1 MKNPIKFIA
10 AIVSFGL
17 FASFVIAIGCMWFN
31 YNNTDVRLRK
41 QAEAQRGKVELCQDK
56 MWKVLQQKAQVS
68 TEYKDAFKEIYP
80 QIIEGRYKG
89 NGDGSLMKWV
99 QEANPNFD
107 TSMYKDLMQSIEVER
122 TAFMRTQE
130 RMLDIIREHSTL
142 IETYPSKWFIS
153 NTAPIEYTP
162 ITSSKTKAVMES
174 GTDDDVDL
182 FKR

>member
-1 MKNPIKFIA
+1 MDKHIKKVALVVCA
-10 AIVSFGL
+10 AV
-17 FASFVIAIGCMWFN
+17 AVMFVCVVIGTYFS

-41 QAEAQRGKVELCQDK
+41 QAEAQRGKIELCQDK

-107 TSMYKDLMQSIEVER
+107 TSMYKSLMQSIEVER
-122 TAFMRTQE
+122 TAFMHTQE
-130 RMLDIIREHSTL
+130 RMLDIIREHATL
-142 IETYPSKWFIS
+142 IETYPGKWFIS

-162 ITSSKTKAVMES
+162 ITSTKTKEVMES
-174 GTDDDVDL
+174 GKDDDGEL
-182 FKR
+182 FG